1 MLGPRW
7 LRIGEVFG
15 GEEQIFFTNI
25 VVLSLFRDVS
35 SFKPNPPQE
44 KRLVTKGEGVLLVN
58 QESSERPREENCE
71 GEELEEGGR
80 KRSQDGV
87 KKLSPSETVTVTFLR
102 RSYFHMIT
110 NGR

>member
-1 MLGPRW
+1 M
-7 LRIGEVFG
+7 
-15 GEEQIFFTNI
+15 
-25 VVLSLFRDVS
+25 
-35 SFKPNPPQE
+35 
-44 KRLVTKGEGVLLVN
+44 LLVN
-58 QESSERPREENCE
+58 QETSESQREENSE

-102 RSYFHMIT
+102 RSFFHMVT

>member
-15 GEEQIFFTNI
+15 GKEQFFFTKI
-25 VVLSLFRDVS
+25 VVLTLFRDVS

-58 QESSERPREENCE
+58 QETSESQREENSE

-87 KKLSPSETVTVTFLR
+87 KKLSPSETVTVTFL
-102 RSYFHMIT
+102 SFFHMIT